1 MPLRRYQWN
10 NQELKKKASRFDN
23 IMLAIAFIALV
34 AAYLLKNYFT
44 IIGIAALIGAGAML
58 YLSQKTQTQDKKL
71 KAAQNVRPQQSSSP

>member
-23 IMLAIAFIALV
+23 GMLAIAFIALV

-58 YLSQKTQTQDKKL
+58 YLSQKTQSQDKKL
-71 KAAQNVRPQQSSSP
+71 KQRGNQ